1 MDVDLRIGLIIPSV
15 NRLTEPQM
23 HAFAPHAVQVHVTR
37 LRMTGASHVPLVELL
52 PRIREATLAL
62 DDAGCDAIVFHCT
75 AASMEA
81 GLDGERQVLDTMR
94 SATRAH
100 TATTATATVAALRA
114 VNARRIALFSPYV
127 AATHQHE
134 IDFLAEAGVDVI
146 GGRCLGL
153 ENGADFMRVTPDE
166 WLRMGTD
173 ETSAEADGVFLSC
186 TNIRAPESIEPLE
199 RALQRPVV
207 SSNQAVLWYAL
218 RACGSTQPVQR
229 LGALLHLPLPTEH
242 VAAAVATCF

>member
-23 HAFAPHAVQVHVTR
+23 RKFAPDGVEVHVTR

-52 PRIREATLAL
+52 PYIREATLAL

-94 SATRAH
+94 SVTGAH
-100 TATTATATVAALRA
+100 IATTATATVAALRA
-114 VNARRIALFSPYV
+114 INARRIALFSPYV

-134 IDFLAEAGVDVI
+134 IDFLAEAGVEVI
-146 GGRCLGL
+146 GGRCLGF
-153 ENGADFMRVTPDE
+153 ENGKDFIRVTPEE
-166 WLRMGTD
+166 WLRMAEA

-186 TNIRAPESIEPLE
+186 TNIRAPEIIEPLE

-218 RACGSTQPVQR
+218 RACGSQGEVQQ
-229 LGALLHLPLPTEH
+229 LGALLRAP
-242 VAAAVATCF
+242 VSV